1 MNVDNNPQAQPKN
14 PARSSLWALWTAIV
28 VVAGYGT
35 MIMHSESQLSVISLI
50 LVGALAC
57 YVGARTGLTQL
68 VGEQFVAKESKAN
81 MAAVV
86 AVVVFSAMFY
96 EDHFNLLMVATV
108 LIYIIACLGLNIQF
122 GFTGVLNF
130 AGAAFFGAGGY
141 TAAFLTMQTN
151 LPQLLILLIGGLVA
165 ALIGCLLIL
174 PVLRTRGHYAAVV
187 TIAFSLLFRTFVE
200 VNASLGGAQGS
211 QVKGME
217 IFGWNFNEN
226 IYIGPLEISF
236 YANYVLFALILA
248 VAAFIITKRIERSWV
263 GLSLDSIRLDET
275 ASACFGMD
283 IARLKITAFTIG
295 NFFMG
300 VAGAFYAMMLGFIA
314 PNNFTF
320 GDSLIMVSIILL
332 GGIGNLWGVVLASC
346 IVIIL
351 PEKLQAIQEYRF
363 LVFAIGVM
371 LILLFRPDGLLPR
384 RLRKYFPDWRAQ

>member
-1 MNVDNNPQAQPKN
+1 
-14 PARSSLWALWTAIV
+14 
-28 VVAGYGT
+28 
-35 MIMHSESQLSVISLI
+35 MHSESQLSVISLI